1 MHKAEI
7 LHERSV
13 VMHQKPRRGDRGIE
27 MLMPAKNGNTPD
39 IVFAPIKAAIFD
51 ETVPLPER
59 TSFTSSYMCRCA
71 RALPGPERIFC
82 PADVDVE
89 DARMVIG
96 SVQHPAP
103 QHSRGE
109 YYPRHT
115 TKHR

>member
-7 LHERSV
+7 LYERSV
-13 VMHQKPRRGDRGIE
+13 VMHQKPRRVIAGIE
-27 MLMPAKNGNTPD
+27 MLMPAKTGNTPD

-59 TSFTSSYMCRCA
+59 TSFTSSCMADAPER
-71 RALPGPERIFC
+71 LQGPERIFC

-89 DARMVIG
+89 DAHGNRICA
-96 SVQHPAP
+96 AP
-103 QHSRGE
+103 CPTTSRDE